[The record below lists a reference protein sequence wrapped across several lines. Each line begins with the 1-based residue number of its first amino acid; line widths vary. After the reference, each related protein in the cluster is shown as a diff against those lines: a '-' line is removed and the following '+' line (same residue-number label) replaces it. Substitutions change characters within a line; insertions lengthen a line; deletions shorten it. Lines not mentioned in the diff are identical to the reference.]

1 MTQILKIERCKI
13 MARVRMVTRTIT
25 TTIAVA
31 LVADLENNAII
42 TEELKVAGKFENAD
56 NKDFQKAIK
65 ATYPDKIVAKVV
77 ELRYEETL
85 YGMLET
91 EFLKNAQVLPPRG
104 ANAGDTDDDNDI
116 IDELIGE

>member
-1 MTQILKIERCKI
+1 

-31 LVADLENNAII
+31 LVADLDNNAII

-65 ATYPDKIVAKVV
+65 TTYPEKIVAKVV

-91 EFLKNAQVLPPRG
+91 EFLKNANVLPPRG
-104 ANAGDTDDDNDI
+104 ANAGGTDDDNVI